1 MRIIKL
7 LQSVGVL
14 ALTGAMAAAVAQPVT
29 VGVVASATGS
39 GAVLG
44 IPYKNV
50 FEILPRTMG
59 GQDVKYVF
67 LDDTSDVTT
76 GVKNARKLLDEDKVD
91 VLVGSN
97 SVPVTMAIMQLAT
110 ETGVPHLSLSPI
122 EVDAAKAPWTFGVPQ
137 PIGLMMGE
145 VVEDMKKRGITQVAY
160 IGFADSWGDAVYRTL
175 IDQGAKAG
183 MTITTNERYQRND
196 TSVTTQVLKMMQGN
210 PQAVVVG
217 ASGAAGALP
226 HMALNERGYKGL
238 VYNTHGSVSP
248 DFIRIG
254 GAAAEG
260 AQAPAGP
267 YLFAGQLPDT
277 NPIKPVAAKALA
289 RYDEAYGA
297 KARSPFAGYAFDAYE
312 LLNAAV
318 PVAAKNATPGT
329 PQFRKA
335 LRDALENDVKE
346 VVGTMGIY
354 TMSPTDH
361 NGLDERARVR
371 VKVENGSWKVQQ

>member
-1 MRIIKL
+1 MGMTKFLR
-7 LQSVGVL
+7 SVGAVALL
-14 ALTGAMAAAVAQPVT
+14 ACMGAAVAQPVT

-97 SVPVTMAIMQLAT
+97 SVPVTMAIAQLAS
-110 ETGVPHLSLSPI
+110 ETGVGHISLSPI
-122 EVDAAKAPWTFGVPQ
+122 DIDPAKMHWTFGVPQ
-137 PIGLMMGE
+137 PISLMMG
-145 VVEDMKKRGITQVAY
+145 VVIDDMKKRGIKKVAY

-175 IDQGAKAG
+175 NEEGTKAG

-210 PQAVVVG
+210 PEAVVVG
-217 ASGAAGALP
+217 GSGAAGALP

-267 YLFAGQLPDT
+267 YLFASQLPDN
-277 NPIKPVAAKALA
+277 NPIKPVAGKALA
-289 RYDEAYGA
+289 KYGEVYGA
-297 KARSPFAGYAFDAYE
+297 KAHSPFAGYAFDAYE
-312 LLNAAV
+312 LLDAAV
-318 PVAAKNATPGT
+318 PAATKKAKPGT
-329 PQFRKA
+329 PEFRKA

-354 TMSPTDH
+354 SMSPTNH
-361 NGLDERARVR
+361 NGLDQRARVL
-371 VKVENGSWKVQQ
+371 VKVEEGRWKVQP